1 MMTKQS
7 LNNFLKDEI
16 KKIKI
21 SDYINNKIL
30 ILFNIFYIFSA
41 VFLILS
47 NSANLSSLNFSAAT
61 IRGIIVQLQIILLLS
76 LTIKYALK
84 GFVSA
89 LILNVFSI
97 FSVLTL
103 MIVGSSIS
111 FLPALI
117 AYLTVLIILYLIFVY
132 QQEISLKINQLKK
145 EKKKL
150 HYMAYY
156 DNLTEIANREMLI
169 ERLDYL
175 SSMSEAEK
183 INYKLIFID

>member
-1 MMTKQS
+1 MMTTQS

-30 ILFNIFYIFSA
+30 ISFNIFYIFSA

-47 NSANLSSLNFSAAT
+47 NSANLSSLKFSSAT

-156 DNLTEIANREMLI
+156 DNLTEIANRVT
-169 ERLDYL
+169 
-175 SSMSEAEK
+175 SSILCK
-183 INYKLIFID
+183 